1 MHKPI
6 VIFFFLF
13 ISQVKL
19 HAQSSYTN
27 PVILSHYDSIEIALM
42 QSNDTTKFN
51 TVLYYY
57 TQSFIIDTVVCS
69 DCLPFNVNEFD
80 VSKYEQFREKNT
92 RYIRKYNKQGFQ
104 LTLLSMNELLYK
116 LPIHVV
122 KLTQ

>member
-1 MHKPI
+1 MFKLKI
-6 VIFFFLF
+6 IFFLLIFC
-13 ISQVKL
+13 QVKL
-19 HAQSSYTN
+19 IAQFSFN